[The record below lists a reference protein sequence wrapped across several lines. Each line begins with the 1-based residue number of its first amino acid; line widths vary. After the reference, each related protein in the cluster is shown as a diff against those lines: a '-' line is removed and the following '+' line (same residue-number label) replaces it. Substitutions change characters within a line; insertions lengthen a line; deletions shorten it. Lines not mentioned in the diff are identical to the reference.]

1 MGAADLKKREK
12 NLKIMI
18 AAIRASFIGRL
29 LVIIFLG
36 LMMTLVIMILTYD
49 ADVDEGKVLIIE
61 GSIDA
66 VVEDLF
72 DVTGPGFGVI
82 STGKGYTKSLGQ
94 FSYSS
99 FLVQNRDAPV
109 PHCELPNAVLVGL
122 RGSTAFVFDKG
133 VLLMKHIESL
143 ECYFE
148 EKDTFHIDA
157 KYDVVGGTGLFEGAK
172 GEVIQVIDGVSPFPF
187 PFTNNFVGTIELSD
201 CD

>member
-1 MGAADLKKREK
+1 
-12 NLKIMI
+12 MI
-18 AAIRASFIGRL
+18 AVTRTWINWRV
-29 LVIIFLG
+29 LVIVFMG
-36 LMMTLVIMILTYD
+36 LMTPLVYMIWTND
-49 ADVDEGKVLIIE
+49 TEVDEGRVLIIE

-109 PHCELPNAVLVGL
+109 SHCELPNSVLVGL

-133 VLLMKHIESL
+133 VLLMKHTESL

-148 EKDTFHIDA
+148 EEATFHVDA
-157 KYDVVGGTGLFEGAK
+157 KYDVVGGTGLFEFAE
-172 GEVIQVIDGVSPFPF
+172 GEVIQSIDGVSPFPF
-187 PFTNNFVGTIELSD
+187 PFTNNFVGTIKLDEYN
-201 CD
+201 